1 MMGVSETHFEAK
13 QRKTFLR
20 PFVKIASFQLRR
32 EKTFLWTCTTS
43 KDSDETAH
51 PRSLI
56 SVFAVR
62 VKHIGPLTIY
72 RLPIGDSGQAAPMC
86 RLISLR

>member
-43 KDSDETAH
+43 KDSDETA
-51 PRSLI
+51 RII

-62 VKHIGPLTIY
+62 LKHIGPLTIH